1 MKDPLRSYRHQI
13 GPPPL
18 PTDENRSTKAKRS
31 WQSDLAQWSPSLGF
45 GIQLAGSMLVYVL
58 AGYLLDRW
66 LDTAPWFILIGSAIG
81 MVAFFMQ
88 VARMSRKMS
97 NEGGK
102 NEAEEKESDKT

>member
-1 MKDPLRSYRHQI
+1 
-13 GPPPL
+13 
-18 PTDENRSTKAKRS
+18 
-31 WQSDLAQWSPSLGF
+31 
-45 GIQLAGSMLVYVL
+45 MLVYVL

-102 NEAEEKESDKT
+102 NEAGEKESDKT